1 MTRQFTFFLLLAFFV
16 GLLSFLPINHPQAKF
31 HSASELDAFRRM
43 GSPEFTLDTSLLFPH
58 SNSCSGCHGFDVNG
72 HASLTADGQDV
83 NVHDDWS
90 ATLMANAAKDPFWR
104 AKVSHEILVNP
115 AHSAELQTKCTS
127 CHAPQGHYTAILRG
141 ADHYSMADLLADTI
155 GLDGVSCG
163 ACHMQSTEQLGFLN
177 SGNLRFDTNRV
188 MYGPFE
194 IPFSAPMIQYVGF
207 EPLYSE
213 HINDAGIC
221 AGCHT
226 LITQTVDLQG
236 NFTGQDFVEQATYHE
251 WLNSDYDPG
260 NVSCQE
266 CHMPRLE
273 EPIVISSNYLFLEGR
288 EPFGQHELVGA
299 NTAMLKIMK
308 EHREALDITATEAA
322 FEETIAKT
330 LAMLQERSVEA
341 VLEFDDSRND
351 TAFFN
356 LTLSNK
362 AGHKFPSGYPSRR
375 AFVELLVIKEGGDT
389 LFHSGRLDE
398 NWEVNGLDEP
408 FEPHHDLIGNPN
420 QVQVYETV
428 IADVTG
434 AFTTVLERAATTLK
448 DNRLP
453 PQGFTTSHPA
463 YDTTKIVGEAGTDPN
478 FNWQNGQEG
487 SGADRITYGIPL
499 SGYVGDLRVEMRLHY
514 QSLPPRWMAPV
525 LAEDTPEINFFKDL
539 FETADKSTVI
549 VAEKALD
556 DVFVMGG
563 TGTTT
568 KKIPRDWISVFPN
581 PTFGEQLEVRVN
593 NGLEIKQI
601 RVFDATGKEVWK
613 GRGAERTVRL
623 PNRGVYFL
631 EIQTARGLWTE
642 KVVRD

>member
-1 MTRQFTFFLLLAFFV
+1 MTRQFILFLLLALFV
-16 GLLSFLPINHPQAKF
+16 GLVSFLPINHPQAKF
-31 HSASELDAFRRM
+31 HTAGELEAFRRL

-58 SNSCSGCHGFDVNG
+58 SNSCAGCHGFDVNG
-72 HASLTADGQDV
+72 YASLTADGQDV

-115 AHSAELQTKCTS
+115 SHSAELQTKCTS

-141 ADHYSMADLLADTI
+141 AAHYSMADLLADTI

-188 MYGPFE
+188 MYGPYE

-251 WLNSDYDPG
+251 WLNSSYDAN
-260 NVSCQE
+260 NVTCQE
-266 CHMPRLE
+266 CHLPRLE

-288 EPFGQHELVGA
+288 EPFGQHDMVGA

-308 EHREALDITATEAA
+308 QHREALDITANEEA
-322 FEETIAKT
+322 FDETIAKT
-330 LAMLQERSVEA
+330 LAMLQEQSVDA
-341 VLEFDDSRND
+341 SLEFDESRND
-351 TAFFN
+351 TAFFQ
-356 LTLSNK
+356 LTLLNK

-375 AFVELLVIKEGGDT
+375 AFIEFLVVKEPGDT
-389 LFHSGRLDE
+389 VFHSGKPDA
-398 NWEVNGLDEP
+398 NWEVAGLDQP
-408 FEPHHDLIGNPN
+408 YEPHFDYIDNPG

-453 PQGFTTSHPA
+453 PLGFKTSHSA
-463 YDTTKIVGEAGTDPN
+463 YDTTKIVGLALSDPN
-478 FNWQNGQEG
+478 FNKDNGVEG
-487 SGADRITYGIPL
+487 TGADRITYGIPL
-499 SGYVGDLRVEMRLHY
+499 NGYTGNLQIEMRLHY
-514 QSLPPRWMAPV
+514 QSLPPGWMAPI
-525 LAEDTPEINFFKDL
+525 LAENTPEINFFRDL
-539 FETADKSTVI
+539 FDTADKSTVI
-549 VAEKALD
+549 VAEKILQ

-563 TGTTT
+563 TGTSA
-568 KKIPRDWISVFPN
+568 KKIPRNWITVFPN
-581 PTFGEQLEVRVN
+581 PSSHEQLEVKVKE
-593 NGLEIKQI
+593 GLEIRQL
-601 RVFDATGKEVWK
+601 RVFDSTGKEVWK
-613 GRGAERTVRL
+613 GRGAESPIRL
-623 PNRGVYFL
+623 PHRGLYFL
-631 EIQTARGLWTE
+631 EIQTTQGLWTE